1 MMTLRKFA
9 HCLVMV
15 TASWYPTSSVLAEST
30 GSTMNGIDDA
40 TREKCFAILRK
51 AVKSDEFWPAMHAA
65 EALSLAGAHNE
76 VRELLTPMLSASGFD
91 QRQQCGIA
99 RELVRT
105 GDREQTA
112 TLLKILADKDSFG
125 HTHACE
131 SLYKVSEVGDRT
143 LLRTAMNDDQQPIKA
158 LMAAAALARHGEPG
172 ALDHIRAQVKSTDDN
187 NARVAAWILGA
198 IGDQSDIPA
207 LTQRKQSIQDEAARA
222 YFDNALAVIGDPSG
236 QQALLKNLKNAN
248 PAIRTDAA
256 YFAGEANLPEA
267 RPLLISLL
275 DDPTL
280 DVTVRAAQSLLKE
293 STAIAKSEGTP
304 ATPTGPKVVL
314 QLAPGENNSRNSEGD
329 FIQLNDGRI
338 LFIYSHFTTGR
349 GGDHDSA
356 DLRERISTDGGK
368 TWSDSERVVIK
379 SDDGLNVMSVSLLR
393 LQDGRIALFYLRK
406 HSLKDCRPIMRISTD
421 EGATWGPPTQC
432 INDEVGYYVLNNN
445 RAIQLKSG
453 RIVLPVCLHQR
464 ATENKADWAG
474 ELMCYFSDDNGT
486 TWRRSK
492 SLLKTFNAEG
502 KRVTTQEPG
511 VVELKDGRVMM
522 FIRANPGCQMLSYSS
537 DGGDTW
543 TDAVESDIKSPL
555 SPASIERIPS
565 TGDLLLVWNDHA
577 NIAPELKN
585 FRTPLTVAVSKDDGK
600 TWVNKKNLFADPER
614 WYCYMAIDFV
624 GDSVLVGHC
633 AGKRVPNGLTVT
645 DITRFDLAW
654 LYGDQ
659 K

>member
-1 MMTLRKFA
+1 MITLRKFA

-15 TASWYPTSSVLAEST
+15 TASWYPATSVLAEST
-30 GSTMNGIDDA
+30 SSRESGINDA
-40 TREKCFAILRK
+40 TKEKCFAILRK

-76 VRELLTPMLSASGFD
+76 VRELLTPKLSAPGYD
-91 QRQQCGIA
+91 KRQQCGIA

-105 GDREQTA
+105 GDREQT
-112 TLLKILADKDSFG
+112 TVLLKILADSDSFG

-143 LLRTAMNDDQQPIKA
+143 LLRAAMNNAQQPIAA

-172 ALDHIRAQVKSTDDN
+172 AIERIRAQVKSTDEN
-187 NARVAAWILGA
+187 NARIAAWILGA

-207 LTQRKQSIQDEAARA
+207 LTDRKQTIQDEAVRA
-222 YFDNALAVIGDPSG
+222 YFEHALAVIGDQSG
-236 QQALLKNLKNAN
+236 QQALLKNLKSPN

-256 YFAGEANLPEA
+256 YFAGEANLEEA
-267 RPLLISLL
+267 RPLLVTLL
-275 DDPTL
+275 DDSTL
-280 DVTVRAAQSLLKE
+280 DVTVRAAQSLLKNTTKAE
-293 STAIAKSEGTP
+293 EKTATAS
-304 ATPTGPKVVL
+304 GPKVVL
-314 QLAPGENNSRNSEGD
+314 HLEPGKNNSRNSEGD

-338 LFIYSHFTTGR
+338 LFIYSHFTTGK

-406 HSLKDCRPIMRISTD
+406 HSLTDCRPIMRISTD
-421 EGATWGPPTQC
+421 EGATWGPPTEC
-432 INDEVGYYVLNNN
+432 ITDEVGYYVLNNN

-453 RIVLPVCLHQR
+453 RILLPVCLHQR
-464 ATENKADWAG
+464 ATETKADWAG
-474 ELMCYFSDDNGT
+474 ELMCYFSDDNGA

-492 SLLKTFNAEG
+492 SVLKTFNAAG

-522 FIRANPGCQMLSYSS
+522 FIRASAGCQMLSYSE

-543 TDAVESDIKSPL
+543 TPAVESDIKSPL

-585 FRTPLTVAVSKDDGK
+585 FRTPLSVAISKDEGK
-600 TWVNKKNLFADPER
+600 TWEKTKPLYTDPER

-654 LYGDQ
+654 LYGDE